1 MSNGKKIRTRG
12 KTSLSRQFQNLKKG
26 DSVAVI
32 REMAV
37 ASSFPER
44 LQGRTGVVA
53 EKRGMAYV
61 VDINDNGKEKRF
73 IIEPV
78 HLKKVETKTK

>member
-1 MSNGKKIRTRG
+1 MSKGKRIRTRG
-12 KTSLSRQFQNLKKG
+12 KTPLSRQFQSLKKG
-26 DSVAVI
+26 DCVAVI
-32 REMAV
+32 REISV

-44 LQGRTGVVA
+44 LQGRTGIVA

-78 HLKKVETKTK
+78 HLRRIENK

>member
-1 MSNGKKIRTRG
+1 MSKGKRIRARG
-12 KTSLSRQFQNLKKG
+12 KIPLSRQFQTLKRG

-32 REMAV
+32 REISV

-53 EKRGMAYV
+53 EKRGREYIV
-61 VDINDNGKEKRF
+61 EINDNGKEKKF
-73 IIEPV
+73 IIGPV
-78 HLKKVETKTK
+78 HLKKMPNR